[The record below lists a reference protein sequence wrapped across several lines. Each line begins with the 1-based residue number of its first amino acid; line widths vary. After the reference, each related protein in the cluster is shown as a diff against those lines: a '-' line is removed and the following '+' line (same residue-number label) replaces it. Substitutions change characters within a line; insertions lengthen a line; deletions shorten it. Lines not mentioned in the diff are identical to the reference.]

1 MCVFSSAR
9 SLYFYYSM
17 LLCGF
22 AVFSLSFFFCVSSS
36 AERKATVCQ
45 SAFSCCNPGQ
55 RVFLKFWVLGAQDGG
70 CVRVS
75 VYLSL
80 VQLLYTFQSLCAT
93 LAHTLTSQITLVT
106 FSLLLLLLL
115 LSCYA
120 YFRIL
125 MYWIN
130 SLKHRHPVDSIIFHA
145 T

>member
-1 MCVFSSAR
+1 MRFFFSAEPLFLLLHA
-9 SLYFYYSM
+9 SLR
-17 LLCGF
+17 LCCLF
-22 AVFSLSFFFCVSSS
+22 FVFFFCVSSL

-125 MYWIN
+125 MY
-130 SLKHRHPVDSIIFHA
+130 
-145 T
+145 